1 MKKLTTL
8 LFIFV
13 FTGSMTFAQNNE
25 AEVEQMSDYNEAEIT
40 QDGEDNY
47 GYIKQS
53 SYAEYNDHSQVQDG
67 ESNEATASVYAD
79 NIEGTQVQWGEGNV
93 SALNQAASNSS
104 AETYQGGYDQT
115 ARVHQ
120 SGGSGN
126 SATVYQA
133 LGGNGEAETLEGE
146 FFFFGED
153 NTVGI
158 KQDGSGNDVITAQFG
173 VGNSAGSDWWGNLG
187 IHQKGTGND
196 AMLGQFGYGN
206 SASITQDGSY
216 NQTTIMQ
223 NGSGGAIG
231 QPASVA
237 H

>member
-13 FTGSMTFAQNNE
+13 FAGSMAFAQNNK
-25 AEVEQMSDYNEAEIT
+25 AEIDQLSDQNKAEIT
-40 QDGEDNY
+40 QDGKKNS

-53 SYAEYNDHSQVQDG
+53 SYAEHNDHNQVQDG
-67 ESNEATASVYAD
+67 ENNEATASVYAD
-79 NIEGTQVQWGEGNV
+79 NIEGTQVQWGKNNV

-104 AETYQGGYDQT
+104 AETYQGGLDQT

-120 SGGSGN
+120 AGGSGN

-133 LGGNGEAETLEGE
+133 LAGNGEAETLEGE
-146 FFFFGED
+146 FFLFGED
-153 NTVGI
+153 NSVGI
-158 KQDGSGNDVITAQFG
+158 KQDGSHNEVTTAQFG
-173 VGNSAGSDWWGNLG
+173 VGNSAGFDWWGNTG
-187 IHQKGTGND
+187 IHQKGSGND

-206 SASITQDGSY
+206 SASITQQGNH

-223 NGSGGAIG
+223 NGGSTGM
-231 QPASVA
+231 VE
-237 H
+237 